1 MSIAIL
7 LKFAFDKKSHL
18 GYNKLKKRVLKVEKV
33 KGKIKKPAMASI
45 WYFISSGVVR
55 GVSVIGTPIFTRLLT
70 PSEYGLFPLYST
82 WLGIV
87 TVIVSLEIGGSV
99 MYRGLERYKEKS
111 SDFVVSS
118 LGLFSAVFFNFC
130 ILYFTFSGFLNS
142 ITGLSTFASSL
153 LLIQVFLNTV
163 VGLYTG
169 FAKFRYKYRDVAIMN
184 VLNALLSPI
193 ISISFIL
200 LSPYKSYAK
209 IFGAHLSTLV
219 IAVPVLIFLIK
230 TGGRLFDREIWLY
243 LIKRCVPLLPHYL
256 SMALIARIGEIAVNR
271 FHGREALGKYS
282 VAMSLGLSLT
292 VLSGAVLSA
301 LSPWVI
307 RKIKAGEF
315 PIIREVLFM
324 GTKLISLAVLVVLC
338 ICPETL
344 MLISPSEYQDV
355 LPAVFP
361 LALTILPIFLSNAI
375 VSCEAYYERSARTSI
390 PSVITAVICCVLSYL
405 VVPRIDYR
413 YSGLIILGSYILL
426 LVLNSLAFRSLS
438 GEAPLY
444 ARKTALISLFV
455 LSYAS
460 LIFFLRSVFAS
471 RIILL
476 LPLIPMLIYNLV
488 IAYRRVKE

>member
-1 MSIAIL
+1 
-7 LKFAFDKKSHL
+7 
-18 GYNKLKKRVLKVEKV
+18 
-33 KGKIKKPAMASI
+33 MASI
-45 WYFISSGVVR
+45 WYFVSSGVVR

-70 PSEYGLFPLYST
+70 PTEYGLFPLYST

-87 TVIVSLEIGGSV
+87 SVIVSLEIGGNV
-99 MYRGLERYKEKS
+99 MYRGLERYRDKKEDFIAS
-111 SDFVVSS
+111 SF
-118 LGLFSAVFFNFC
+118 GLFSVVFLAFC
-130 ILYFTFSGFLNS
+130 ILYFTFHGILNNL
-142 ITGLSTFASSL
+142 TGLSTFASSL

-163 VGLYTG
+163 VGLYSG
-169 FAKFRYKYRDVAIMN
+169 LAKFEYRYRDIATVN
-184 VLNALLSPI
+184 VTSALLSPI
-193 ISISFIL
+193 ISILFIV

-209 IFGAHLSTLV
+209 IFGALLSSLI
-219 IAVPVLIFLIK
+219 IAVPVLILLVK
-230 TGGRLFDREIWLY
+230 TGGKLFSREIWLY

-292 VLSGAVLSA
+292 VLSGAALSA
-301 LSPWVI
+301 ISPWVI

-315 PIIREVLFM
+315 TLIREVLLM

-361 LALTILPIFLSNAI
+361 LALTIVPIFLSNAI
-375 VSCEAYYERSARTSI
+375 VSCEAYYERSARTAI
-390 PSVITAVICCVLSYL
+390 PSVITAAVCCILSYL
-405 VVPRIDYR
+405 IVPRIDYR
-413 YSGLIILGSYILL
+413 FSGIIILGSYILL
-426 LVLNSLAFRSLS
+426 LFMNAIAFRSLS
-438 GEAPLY
+438 GEKPLY
-444 ARKTALISLFV
+444 ARKTVLISLFV
-455 LSYAS
+455 LVYAL
-460 LIFFLRSVFAS
+460 LIFVLRSVLAS